1 MMDKLRPLIGSNLQ
15 VATSLETTTGTLIS
29 VDDTKLTLRTSS
41 ISGYENGQYAIFQLK
56 SISYIRI
63 I

>member
-15 VATSLETTTGTLIS
+15 VATALETTTGTLVS
-29 VDDTKLTLRTSS
+29 VDENKLTLRTSS
-41 ISGYENGQYAIFQLK
+41 VSGYENGQYAIFPLK

>member
-29 VDDTKLTLRTSS
+29 VDETKLTLRTSS
-41 ISGYENGQYAIFQLK
+41 ISGYENGQYAVFPLK